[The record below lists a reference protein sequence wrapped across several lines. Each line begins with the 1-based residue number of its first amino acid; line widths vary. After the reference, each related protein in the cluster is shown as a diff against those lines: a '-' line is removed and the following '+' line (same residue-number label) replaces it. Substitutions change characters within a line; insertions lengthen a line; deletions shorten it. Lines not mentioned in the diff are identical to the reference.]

1 MAKDDEYTAED
12 ILPFSP
18 QPEPE
23 RRARIIALTEK
34 VENNYIKAL
43 MQSFWDDEEF
53 FDAYLKAA
61 AGKLW
66 HHATVGGLSEH
77 SANVAELA
85 MRVASGYDFLEK
97 DLLIFGGLLHD
108 AGKVSSY
115 SISTVIDYTD
125 EGRLLGHISIADEW
139 ITTRARTIDDFPPKL
154 LIKLRHLILAHHGEL
169 AYASPVVPQIPE
181 AFVLYYCDEIDS
193 KMGAI
198 TRIRDRQ
205 DGVGWS
211 GYVKMLERY
220 LYFGE
225 EEK

>member
-1 MAKDDEYTAED
+1 
-12 ILPFSP
+12 
-18 QPEPE
+18 
-23 RRARIIALTEK
+23 
-34 VENNYIKAL
+34 

-85 MRVASGYDFLEK
+85 VRVAAGYEFLDK

-108 AGKVSSY
+108 AGKLSAY
-115 SISTVIDYTD
+115 SVSTVIDFTD
-125 EGRLLGHISIADEW
+125 EGRLLGHISMADEW
-139 ITTRARTIDDFPPKL
+139 ITTRARAIDDFPPKL
-154 LIKLRHLILAHHGEL
+154 LVKLRHLILAHHGEL